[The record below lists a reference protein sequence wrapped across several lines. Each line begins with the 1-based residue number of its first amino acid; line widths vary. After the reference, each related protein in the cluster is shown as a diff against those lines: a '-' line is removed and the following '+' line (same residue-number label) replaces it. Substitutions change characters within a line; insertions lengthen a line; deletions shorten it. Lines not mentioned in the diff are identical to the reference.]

1 MAELQIIYDGDCPFC
16 QRYVMLQDLRA
27 HNDVELI
34 NAREQH
40 PLKSTLQDQGYDLD
54 EGMVLVQDSNIYHGA
69 DALQMISL
77 LSKTRSLSGRLMNWL
92 FRNPRIARICYPLLR
107 AGRNLT
113 LKLLGKKPI
122 NP

>member
-1 MAELQIIYDGDCPFC
+1 MAELKIIYDGDCPFC
-16 QRYVMLQDLRA
+16 QRYVLLQNLRA
-27 HNDVELI
+27 NNKVELV

-40 PLKSTLQDQGYDLD
+40 PLKITLQQQGYDLD

-77 LSKTRSLSGRLMNWL
+77 LSNTRSLSGRLMNRL
-92 FRNPRIARICYPLLR
+92 FRHPRIAKLCYPLLR
-107 AGRNLT
+107 SGRNLT